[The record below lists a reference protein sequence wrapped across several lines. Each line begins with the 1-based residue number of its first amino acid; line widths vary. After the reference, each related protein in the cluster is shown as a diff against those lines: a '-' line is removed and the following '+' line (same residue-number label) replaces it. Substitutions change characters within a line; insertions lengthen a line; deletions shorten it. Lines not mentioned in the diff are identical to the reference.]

1 MIYWHVQLIG
11 ICYFMYYKTL
21 VSFIFILWSKP
32 YVTDSIAEHS
42 DDPVLLKLLDKQVNP
57 KLH

>member
-1 MIYWHVQLIG
+1 MIYWNVQLIG
-11 ICYFMYYKTL
+11 KCYFIYYKI
-21 VSFIFILWSKP
+21 VVIFILWSKP
-32 YVTDSIAEHS
+32 YVTDSTAEHS